1 MRAIII
7 DDENHGLDHLQAVLA
22 IVEPELNVVGKFRQP
37 VEAIPAILQ
46 EEPDLVIMD
55 LEMPYITGLE
65 MARLFSYSNA
75 HFIIVSTHE
84 IDELPFELDRTRTSI
99 LLKPFSSADLKNIL
113 KGLIIKH

>member
-1 MRAIII
+1 MRAILI
-7 DDENHGLDHLQAVLA
+7 DDENHGLDHLQTVLA
-22 IVEPELNVVGKFRQP
+22 RVFPKVDVVGKFKHS

-75 HFIIVSTHE
+75 HFIIASTHE
-84 IDELPFELDRTRTSI
+84 VNDIPFELDLTRTSI
-99 LLKPFSSADLKNIL
+99 LLKPYSTKDLERSIEKLKIKN
-113 KGLIIKH
+113 